1 MTRSPTRTLR
11 LDGENAKSTI
21 LTEAVI
27 GRGGVGATIGCGVV
41 TTGGCVGAGVA
52 AGTGVGEAVG
62 DAVGLA
68 TVVGLA
74 DGGGDGEDW
83 LVTCSAQA
91 VSKNAAKNVSAGRF
105 TSASA
110 EGFIGG

>member
-1 MTRSPTRTLR
+1 M
-11 LDGENAKSTI
+11 I

-27 GRGGVGATIGCGVV
+27 GRGGAGATIGCGVV

-62 DAVGLA
+62 DAVALA

-74 DGGGDGEDW
+74 DGSGDGEDW
-83 LVTCSAQA
+83 LVTCPPQA
-91 VSKNAAKNVSAGRF
+91 ASKNAEKIVSAGSF
-105 TSASA
+105 TSASV
-110 EGFIGG
+110 ERFIGG